1 MPKQNDQTTRDLT
14 IREARAAAATYDPEA
29 RTIRAIATT
38 EAPTQVIDWDRWE
51 LIDEILRMDGL
62 RMPDSGQVPLL
73 DSHNRSRV
81 GDVIGSARDFSAAD
95 VSGYAARE
103 CTVVFADT
111 EAGRDAEIKYRDGH
125 ITDFS
130 IGYRVTDATY
140 IPENEKQVIGG
151 VEYAGPVRVATKW
164 ELKELSAT
172 PIGADEYAKARTYN
186 HGDHTMNKDT
196 QKKVEAP
203 AQSETRTEQVG
214 IDPAEAERIASLAV
228 ETERKRMTEIRD
240 AVRMIGLDG
249 SVADELI
256 ASGCSVDEARAQVLA
271 RFAENNPP
279 LQTPSVESGKTERD
293 KFRAAVVDGLCAR
306 HGVGEQ
312 SNEFRGRSLVQIA
325 EESLRRSGIST
336 AGKRNLEIAG
346 MALREGTSDFP
357 YILANT
363 ANKVMQKAYTE
374 YPSTYEAWCG
384 ISDGSDFKSV
394 SRPQLSEG
402 PDLQLINE
410 DGEYTIGHLSEFAES
425 NQIKTY
431 GKMIRLTRQA
441 IINDDRSAFA
451 RIPRLFGAASVRRI
465 NDLVYAILISGQT
478 MAYDSTSLFHADH
491 GNLGAADL
499 ATSALT
505 AARAAMR
512 VQTGPGGQTLNI
524 MPKYLIVPAALETT
538 AEVIL
543 RSASLYESGANSG
556 NVNVWRNQLIPVIEP
571 RIDATDADSWYL
583 AADSNQ
589 IDTVEVMFLDGVR
602 TPYMDEEVE
611 FNTDA
616 LVMKARIDVGA
627 RALDHRGL
635 YKSAG
640 A

>member
-1 MPKQNDQTTRDLT
+1 MNKQKQTSPGLT
-14 IREARAAAATYDPEA
+14 IRSAAVGASSYDAEA
-29 RTIRAIATT
+29 RTIRAVATT
-38 EAPTQVIDWDRWE
+38 EAPTQVIDWERWE
-51 LIDEILRMDGL
+51 MVDEVLRMDGMS
-62 RMPDSGQVPLL
+62 MPESGQVPLL

-81 GDVIGSARDFSAAD
+81 GDVIGSAKMFSDTDVAGHAAK
-95 VSGYAARE
+95 E
-103 CTVVFADT
+103 CTVSFADT
-111 EAGRDAEIKYRDGH
+111 DAGRDAEAKYRDGH

-140 IPENEKQVIGG
+140 IPENENQVIGG
-151 VEYAGPVRVATKW
+151 VSYAGPVRVATSW

-172 PIGADEYAKARTYN
+172 PIGADEFAKARTFY
-186 HGDHTMNKDT
+186 HGADTMKTKETN
-196 QKKVEAP
+196 VEAP
-203 AQSETRTEQVG
+203 AASETRAEQVG
-214 IDPAEAERIASLAV
+214 IDPAEVQRIAAQAV
-228 ETERKRMTEIRD
+228 EAERKRTAEIRD
-240 AVRMIGLDG
+240 AVRMIGLDSG
-249 SVADELI
+249 VADELV
-256 ASGCSVDEARAQVLA
+256 ASGCTVDEARAQVLT
-271 RFAENNPP
+271 RFAEKNPP
-279 LQTPSVESGKTERD
+279 LQTPSVEAGHTERD
-293 KFRAAVVDGLCAR
+293 KFRSAVVSGLCAR
-306 HGVGEQ
+306 HGVEGE

-325 EESLRRSGIST
+325 EESLRRAGVST

-346 MALREGTSDFP
+346 MAIRESVSDFP
-357 YILANT
+357 YILSNT

-402 PDLQLINE
+402 PDLALINE
-410 DGEYTIGHLSEFAES
+410 EGEYTVGHLSEFAES
-425 NQIKTY
+425 NQINTY

-441 IINDDRSAFA
+441 IINDDRGAFA
-451 RIPRLFGAASVRRI
+451 RIPRLFGAAAVRKI
-465 NDLVYAILISGQT
+465 NDLVYAILTSGQT
-478 MAYDSTSLFHADH
+478 MAYDSTALFHSDH

-499 ATSALT
+499 ATSALN

-512 VQTGPGGQTLNI
+512 IQTGPGGQTLNI
-524 MPKYLIVPAALETT
+524 MPKYLLVPAALETT

-556 NVNVWRNQLIPVIEP
+556 TANPWRNQLVPVVEP
-571 RIDATDADSWYL
+571 RIDTDSDSWYL

-602 TPYMDEEVE
+602 APWMDEEVE
-611 FNTDA
+611 FTTDGLA
-616 LVMKARIDVGA
+616 MKARIDVGA

>member
-1 MPKQNDQTTRDLT
+1 MNKQKQTNPGLT
-14 IREARAAAATYDPEA
+14 IRSAAVGAASYDAEA
-29 RTIRAIATT
+29 RTIRAVATT
-38 EAPTQVIDWDRWE
+38 EAPTQVIDWERWE
-51 LIDEILRMDGL
+51 LVDEVLRMDGM
-62 RMPDSGQVPLL
+62 RMPETGQVPLL

-81 GDVIGSARDFSAAD
+81 GDVIGSAKSFSDAD
-95 VSGYAARE
+95 VSGFAAKE
-103 CTVVFADT
+103 CTVSFADT
-111 EAGRDAEIKYRDGH
+111 DAGRDAECKYRDGH

-140 IPENEKQVIGG
+140 IPDNEKQVIGG
-151 VEYAGPVRVATKW
+151 VEYAGPVRVATQW

-172 PIGADEYAKARTYN
+172 PIGADEYAKARNYN
-186 HGDHTMNKDT
+186 HGDIAMKDKDP
-196 QKKVEAP
+196 KKVEAP

-214 IDPAEAERIASLAV
+214 IDPAEARKIAAQAV
-228 ETERKRMTEIRD
+228 EAERKRSADIHD
-240 AVRMIGLDG
+240 AVRMIGLDS
-249 SVADELI
+249 SVADELV
-256 ASGCSVDEARAQVLA
+256 ASGCSVDEARAQVLT
-271 RFAENNPP
+271 RFAEKNPP
-279 LQTPSVESGKTERD
+279 LQTPSVESGATERD
-293 KFRAAVVDGLCAR
+293 KFRTAVVDGLCAR
-306 HGVGEQ
+306 HGLEAQ
-312 SNEFRGRSLVQIA
+312 SNEFRGRSLIQIA
-325 EESLRRSGIST
+325 EESLRRAGLST

-402 PDLQLINE
+402 PDLALINE
-410 DGEYTIGHLSEFAES
+410 DGEYTVGHLSEIAES

-431 GKMIRLTRQA
+431 GKMVRLTRQA
-441 IINDDRSAFA
+441 IINDDRGAFA
-451 RIPRLFGAASVRRI
+451 RIPRLFGAAAVRKI
-465 NDLVYAILISGQT
+465 NDLVYAILTSGQT
-478 MAYDSTSLFHADH
+478 MAYDSVALFHADH

-505 AARAAMR
+505 TARAAMR

-524 MPKYLIVPAALETT
+524 IPKYLIVPAASETT

-543 RSASLYESGANSG
+543 RSAALYESGANSG
-556 NVNVWRNQLIPVIEP
+556 NVNVWRNQLVPVVEP
-571 RIDATDADSWYL
+571 RIDTADSDSWYL
-583 AADSNQ
+583 AADANQ
-589 IDTVEVMFLDGVR
+589 IDTIEVMFLDGVR

-611 FNTDA
+611 FTSDG
-616 LVMKARIDVGA
+616 LRMKARIDVGA